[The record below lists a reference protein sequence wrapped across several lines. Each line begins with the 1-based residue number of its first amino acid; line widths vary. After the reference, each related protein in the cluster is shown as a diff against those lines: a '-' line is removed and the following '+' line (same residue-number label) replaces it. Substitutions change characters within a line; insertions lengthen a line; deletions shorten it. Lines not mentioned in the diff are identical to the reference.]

1 MGQGGSSREL
11 GRVAQAWAGWQPGSQ
26 AWQQRKGG
34 DVWPHTP
41 HPTTRPPPP
50 SVKEVRMFMSLK
62 RSTCGLHAV
71 RGSVRA
77 GVRILGGLKPVGGQF
92 LCSALF
98 WEGPHCGEN
107 GISPN
112 WPVESWWDPRHV
124 PGRVLAD
131 AVPWV
136 RLDSNGFCGKTG
148 SRRGWVS
155 LFFAAVC
162 PGKAGVPPA
171 RCPPCPTLPQSKRC
185 AATSCTWLCRPRGR
199 PVFRPTCGVH
209 AVRCLG
215 SLFLGETG
223 GFPAK

>member
-11 GRVAQAWAGWQPGSQ
+11 GRVGQAWAGWQPGSQ
-26 AWQQRKGG
+26 AWQQHKGG

-112 WPVESWWDPRHV
+112 WPIETWAHSYTRWR
-124 PGRVLAD
+124 RT
-131 AVPWV
+131 V
-136 RLDSNGFCGKTG
+136 RRALLGFEVHSTG
-148 SRRGWVS
+148 FSRE
-155 LFFAAVC
+155 
-162 PGKAGVPPA
+162 
-171 RCPPCPTLPQSKRC
+171 
-185 AATSCTWLCRPRGR
+185 
-199 PVFRPTCGVH
+199 
-209 AVRCLG
+209 RCLG
-215 SLFLGETG
+215 ACCWPISSRLSAPGNAVYPQDAAPLAPPCRRVKDARYR
-223 GFPAK
+223 PAHG